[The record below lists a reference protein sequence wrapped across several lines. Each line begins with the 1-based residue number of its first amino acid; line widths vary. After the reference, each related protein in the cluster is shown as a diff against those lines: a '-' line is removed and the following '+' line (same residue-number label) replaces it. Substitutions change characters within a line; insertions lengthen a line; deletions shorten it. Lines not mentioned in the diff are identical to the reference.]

1 MDFIEIHGLT
11 NPESHSGF
19 VKLSYLCFMVD
30 RTASVKLKQLARKFP
45 VVGLLGPRQSGKT
58 TLAKELFPKK
68 PYISFENHDT
78 VQLATHD
85 PRAFLEKYKN
95 GAVFDEIQRAP
106 QLLSYLQEVVDTHAR
121 KAGLFIITGS
131 QNLLLLE
138 TISQTLAGRVAFIQ
152 LLPFSLAELS
162 STPFGKQP
170 LDSFILRGG
179 YPRLYQQRIK
189 PTDYYPNYLL
199 TYVERDVRQIK
210 NISNLGLFQRFL
222 KVCAARVGQQINY
235 SAIGN
240 DCGIDQKTVLNWL
253 GILEASFIA
262 FRLQP
267 FYKNL
272 GKRLVQMPKLYF
284 YDAGLCCSLLEI
296 ESEKQLANHPLRGLL
311 LENFIIVDL
320 LKARLNRGLRSNLYY
335 WRDRTGNEI
344 DILLEQAGG
353 TVPIEIKSS
362 STFHLD
368 FLKGIRYWQKLNP
381 KVKDS
386 YLVFTGKDSQMEK
399 TKILN
404 WRNIGG
410 IKN

>member
-1 MDFIEIHGLT
+1 
-11 NPESHSGF
+11 
-19 VKLSYLCFMVD
+19 MVV
-30 RTASVKLKQLARKFP
+30 RAASQKLKQLATKFP

-68 PYISFENHDT
+68 PYVSFENQDT
-78 VQLATHD
+78 VLLAIRD
-85 PRAFLEKYKN
+85 PRAFLSAYKN

-106 QLLSYLQEVVDTHAR
+106 QLLSYLQELVDAHKK
-121 KAGLFIITGS
+121 KAGLFVITGS

-138 TISQTLAGRVAFIQ
+138 TITQTLAGRIAFIQ
-152 LLPFSLAELS
+152 LLPFSLTELRD
-162 STPFGKQP
+162 TNLGKQT
-170 LDSFILRGG
+170 LDGFLFRGG
-179 YPRLYQQRIK
+179 YPRLYQQRIA

-210 NISNLGLFQRFL
+210 NISNLALFQRFL
-222 KVCAARVGQQINY
+222 KICATRTGQQLNY
-235 SAIGN
+235 SAIAN

-267 FYKNL
+267 YYNNL
-272 GKRLVQMPKLYF
+272 GKRLLQMPKLYF
-284 YDAGLCCSLLEI
+284 YDTGLCSSLLEI
-296 ESEKQLANHPLRGLL
+296 ENEKQMANHPLRGALM
-311 LENFIIVDL
+311 ENLMIIEL
-320 LKARLNRGLRSNLYY
+320 LKSRLNRGLRSNLFY

-344 DILLEQAGG
+344 DLLLDQSDAV
-353 TVPIEIKSS
+353 VPIEIKSS
-362 STFHLD
+362 TTFHLD

-381 KVKDS
+381 KLKSS
-386 YLVFTGKDSQMEK
+386 YLVFNGKDGQVEK

-404 WRNIGG
+404 WKNIAK

>member
-1 MDFIEIHGLT
+1 
-11 NPESHSGF
+11 
-19 VKLSYLCFMVD
+19 MVV
-30 RTASVKLKQLARKFP
+30 RAASQKLKQLVTKFP

-68 PYISFENHDT
+68 PYVSFENQDT
-78 VQLATHD
+78 VLLAIRD
-85 PRAFLEKYKN
+85 PRAFLSAYKN

-106 QLLSYLQEVVDTHAR
+106 QLLSYLQELVDAHKK
-121 KAGLFIITGS
+121 KAGLFVITGS

-138 TISQTLAGRVAFIQ
+138 TITQTLAGRIAFIQ
-152 LLPFSLAELS
+152 LLPFSLAELRD
-162 STPFGKQP
+162 TNFGKQT
-170 LDSFILRGG
+170 LDGFLFRGG
-179 YPRLYQQRIK
+179 YPRLYQQRIA

-210 NISNLGLFQRFL
+210 NISNLALFQRFL
-222 KVCAARVGQQINY
+222 KICATRTGQQLNY
-235 SAIGN
+235 SAIAN

-267 FYKNL
+267 YYNNL
-272 GKRLVQMPKLYF
+272 GKRLLQMPKLYF
-284 YDAGLCCSLLEI
+284 YDTGLCSSLLEI
-296 ESEKQLANHPLRGLL
+296 ENEKQMANHPLRGALM
-311 LENFIIVDL
+311 ENLMIIEL
-320 LKARLNRGLRSNLYY
+320 LKSRLNRGLRSNLFY

-344 DILLEQAGG
+344 DLLLDQSDAV
-353 TVPIEIKSS
+353 VPIEIKSS
-362 STFHLD
+362 TTFHLD

-381 KVKDS
+381 KLKSS
-386 YLVFTGKDSQMEK
+386 YLVFNGKDGQVEK

-404 WRNIGG
+404 WKNIDK

>member
-1 MDFIEIHGLT
+1 
-11 NPESHSGF
+11 
-19 VKLSYLCFMVD
+19 MVV
-30 RTASVKLKQLARKFP
+30 RAASQKLKQLATKFP

-68 PYISFENHDT
+68 PYVSFENQDT
-78 VQLATHD
+78 VLLAIRD
-85 PRAFLEKYKN
+85 PRAFLSAYKN

-106 QLLSYLQEVVDTHAR
+106 QLLSYLQELVDAH
-121 KAGLFIITGS
+121 KKKVGLFVITGS

-138 TISQTLAGRVAFIQ
+138 TITQTLAGRIAFIQ
-152 LLPFSLAELS
+152 LLPFSLTELRD
-162 STPFGKQP
+162 TNFGKQT
-170 LDSFILRGG
+170 LDGFLFRGG
-179 YPRLYQQRIK
+179 YPRLYQQRIA

-210 NISNLGLFQRFL
+210 NISNLALFQRFL
-222 KVCAARVGQQINY
+222 KICATRTGQQLNY
-235 SAIGN
+235 SAIAN

-267 FYKNL
+267 YYNNL
-272 GKRLVQMPKLYF
+272 GKRLLQMPKLYF
-284 YDAGLCCSLLEI
+284 YDTGLCSSLLEI
-296 ESEKQLANHPLRGLL
+296 ENEKQMANHPLRGALM
-311 LENFIIVDL
+311 ENLMIIEL
-320 LKARLNRGLRSNLYY
+320 LKSRLNRGLRSNLFY

-344 DILLEQAGG
+344 DLLLDQSDAV
-353 TVPIEIKSS
+353 VPIEIKSS
-362 STFHLD
+362 TTFHLD

-381 KVKDS
+381 KLKSS
-386 YLVFTGKDSQMEK
+386 YLVFNGKDGQVEK

-404 WRNIGG
+404 WENTDK

>member
-1 MDFIEIHGLT
+1 
-11 NPESHSGF
+11 
-19 VKLSYLCFMVD
+19 MVT
-30 RTASVKLKQLARKFP
+30 RAASQKLKQLSTKFP

-68 PYISFENHDT
+68 PYVSFENQDT
-78 VQLATHD
+78 VLLAIRD
-85 PRAFLEKYKN
+85 PRAFLSAYKN

-106 QLLSYLQEVVDTHAR
+106 QLLSYLQELVDAHKK
-121 KAGLFIITGS
+121 KAGLFVITGS

-138 TISQTLAGRVAFIQ
+138 TITQTLAGRIAFIQ
-152 LLPFSLAELS
+152 LLPFSLAELRD
-162 STPFGKQP
+162 TNFGKQT
-170 LDSFILRGG
+170 LDGFLLRGG
-179 YPRLYQQRIK
+179 YPRLYQQRIA

-210 NISNLGLFQRFL
+210 NISNLALFQRFL
-222 KVCAARVGQQINY
+222 KICATRTGQQLNY
-235 SAIGN
+235 SAIAN

-267 FYKNL
+267 YYNNL
-272 GKRLVQMPKLYF
+272 GKRLLQMPKLYF
-284 YDAGLCCSLLEI
+284 YDTGLCSSLLEI
-296 ESEKQLANHPLRGLL
+296 ENEKQMANHPLRGALM
-311 LENFIIVDL
+311 ENLMIIEL
-320 LKARLNRGLRSNLYY
+320 LKSRLNRGLRSNLFY

-344 DILLEQAGG
+344 DLLLDQSDAV
-353 TVPIEIKSS
+353 VPIEIKSS
-362 STFHLD
+362 TTFHLD

-381 KVKDS
+381 KLKSS
-386 YLVFTGKDSQMEK
+386 YLVFNGKDGQVEK

-404 WRNIGG
+404 WKNIDK

>member
-1 MDFIEIHGLT
+1 
-11 NPESHSGF
+11 
-19 VKLSYLCFMVD
+19 MVV
-30 RTASVKLKQLARKFP
+30 RAASQKLKQLATKFP

-68 PYISFENHDT
+68 PYVSFENQDT
-78 VQLATHD
+78 VLLAIRD
-85 PRAFLEKYKN
+85 PRAFLSAYKN

-106 QLLSYLQEVVDTHAR
+106 HLLSYLQELVDAHKK
-121 KAGLFIITGS
+121 KAGLFVITGS

-138 TISQTLAGRVAFIQ
+138 TITQTLAGRIAFIQ
-152 LLPFSLAELS
+152 LLPFSLAELRD
-162 STPFGKQP
+162 TNFGKQT
-170 LDSFILRGG
+170 LDGFLFRGG
-179 YPRLYQQRIK
+179 YPRLYQQRIS

-210 NISNLGLFQRFL
+210 NISNLALFQRFL
-222 KVCAARVGQQINY
+222 KICATRTGQQLNY
-235 SAIGN
+235 SAIAN

-267 FYKNL
+267 YYNNL
-272 GKRLVQMPKLYF
+272 GKRLLQMPKLYF
-284 YDAGLCCSLLEI
+284 SDLGLCSSLLEI
-296 ESEKQLANHPLRGLL
+296 ENEKQMANHPLRGALM
-311 LENFIIVDL
+311 ENLMIVEL
-320 LKARLNRGLRSNLYY
+320 LKSRLNRGLRSNLFY

-344 DILLEQAGG
+344 DLLLDQSDDV
-353 TVPIEIKSS
+353 VPVEIKSS
-362 STFHLD
+362 TTFHLD

-381 KVKDS
+381 KLKSS
-386 YLVFTGKDSQMEK
+386 YLVFNGKEGQVEK

-404 WRNIGG
+404 WKNIDK

>member
-1 MDFIEIHGLT
+1 
-11 NPESHSGF
+11 
-19 VKLSYLCFMVD
+19 MVV
-30 RTASVKLKQLARKFP
+30 RAASQKLKQLATKFP

-68 PYISFENHDT
+68 PYVSFENQDT
-78 VQLATHD
+78 VLLAIRD
-85 PRAFLEKYKN
+85 PRAFLSAYKN

-106 QLLSYLQEVVDTHAR
+106 QLLSYLQELVDAHKK
-121 KAGLFIITGS
+121 KAGLFVITGS

-138 TISQTLAGRVAFIQ
+138 TITQTLAGRIAFIQ
-152 LLPFSLAELS
+152 LLPFSLAELRD
-162 STPFGKQP
+162 TNFGKQT
-170 LDSFILRGG
+170 LDGFLFRGG
-179 YPRLYQQRIK
+179 YPRLYQQRIA

-210 NISNLGLFQRFL
+210 NISNLALFQRFL
-222 KVCAARVGQQINY
+222 KICATRTGQQLNY
-235 SAIGN
+235 SAIAN

-267 FYKNL
+267 YYNNL
-272 GKRLVQMPKLYF
+272 GKRLLQMPKLYF
-284 YDAGLCCSLLEI
+284 YDTGLCSSLLEI
-296 ESEKQLANHPLRGLL
+296 ENEKQMANHPLRGALM
-311 LENFIIVDL
+311 ENLMIIEL
-320 LKARLNRGLRSNLYY
+320 LKSRLNRGLRSNLFY

-344 DILLEQAGG
+344 DLLLDQSDAV
-353 TVPIEIKSS
+353 VPIEIKSS
-362 STFHLD
+362 TTFHLD

-381 KVKDS
+381 KLKSS
-386 YLVFTGKDSQMEK
+386 YLVFNGKDGQVEK

-404 WRNIGG
+404 WENTDK

>member
-1 MDFIEIHGLT
+1 
-11 NPESHSGF
+11 
-19 VKLSYLCFMVD
+19 MVV
-30 RTASVKLKQLARKFP
+30 RAASQKLKQLATKFP

-68 PYISFENHDT
+68 PYVSFENQDT
-78 VQLATHD
+78 VLLAIRD
-85 PRAFLEKYKN
+85 PRAFLSAYKN

-106 QLLSYLQEVVDTHAR
+106 QLLSYLQELVDAH
-121 KAGLFIITGS
+121 KKKVGLFVITGS

-138 TISQTLAGRVAFIQ
+138 TITQTLAGRIAFIQ
-152 LLPFSLAELS
+152 LLPFSLAELRD
-162 STPFGKQP
+162 TNFGKQT
-170 LDSFILRGG
+170 LDGFLFRGG
-179 YPRLYQQRIK
+179 YPRLYQQRIA

-210 NISNLGLFQRFL
+210 NISNLALFQRFL
-222 KVCAARVGQQINY
+222 KICATRTGQQLNY
-235 SAIGN
+235 SAIAN

-267 FYKNL
+267 YYNNL
-272 GKRLVQMPKLYF
+272 GKRLLQMPKLYF
-284 YDAGLCCSLLEI
+284 YDTGLCSSLLEI
-296 ESEKQLANHPLRGLL
+296 ENEKQMANHPLRGALM
-311 LENFIIVDL
+311 ENLMIIEL
-320 LKARLNRGLRSNLYY
+320 LKSRLNRGLRSNLFY

-344 DILLEQAGG
+344 DLLLDQSDAV
-353 TVPIEIKSS
+353 VPIEIKSS
-362 STFHLD
+362 TTFHLD

-381 KVKDS
+381 KLKSS
-386 YLVFTGKDSQMEK
+386 YLVFNGKDGQVEK

-404 WRNIGG
+404 WKTIAK